1 LTFFDQPERPM
12 DRRLTRRDWL
22 RLTGTSVAGVAL
34 GACAT
39 GQRPGGAY
47 PRIYAKGPFFPPR
60 IDPHLVVRTLV
71 GLRPYRPSG
80 FVVRAQRL
88 GDKTLIHNYG
98 HGGGG
103 ITLSWGSSALAVRE
117 APDAAPRRAA
127 VLGCGIMGLTT
138 ARLLQDRGWSVTIF
152 TKQLPPH
159 TTSNV
164 AGGQWTPVSVFEEGH
179 LTPPFAGQFREAARI
194 AYHAFAGLVGRDY
207 GVRWIENYYLRD
219 EPFGEGGY
227 YLRELPELFPG
238 VADFGPGEHPF
249 VTPYV
254 RRIVTMLVE
263 PGVHLRRL
271 LGDVRH
277 AGGRVVIRELRDPAE
292 VVALEEPVVF
302 NCTGLGTA
310 KLFGDPELV
319 PVRGQ
324 VVFLPPDPLVD
335 YLTIGGGEGVLYMF
349 PRSDGILLGGT
360 FQHGREDTDPD
371 AGDTARMLREHARI
385 ATGMRLDRE

>member
-1 LTFFDQPERPM
+1 M
-12 DRRLTRRDWL
+12 DPHLTRRDWL
-22 RLTGTSVAGVAL
+22 RLTGTSIAGVAL

-47 PRIYAKGPFFPPR
+47 PRVYARGTFFAPR
-60 IDPHLVVRTLV
+60 IDPDLVVRTLV

-80 FVVRAQRL
+80 FVVRGERL
-88 GDKTLIHNYG
+88 GEKTLVHNYG

-103 ITLSWGSSALAVRE
+103 ITLSWGTSALAVRE
-117 APDAAPRRAA
+117 APDATPRVAA

-138 ARLLQDRGWSVTIF
+138 ARLLQDRGWSVTVYA
-152 TKQLPPH
+152 QDLPPH

-179 LTPPFAGQFREAARI
+179 LTPSFAHQFREAARI
-194 AYHAFAGLVGRDY
+194 AYHAFSGLVGSDY

-227 YLRELPELFPG
+227 HLRELPELFPG
-238 VADFGPGEHPF
+238 VADLGPGEHPF
-249 VTPYV
+249 PALYV

-271 LGDVRH
+271 LGDFRQ
-277 AGGRVVIRELRDPAE
+277 AGGRVVIREFHEPRE
-292 VVALEEPVVF
+292 VAALEEPVVF
-302 NCTGLGTA
+302 NCTGLGA
-310 KLFGDPELV
+310 ARLFGDSELI

-324 VVFLPPDPLVD
+324 VVFLPPDSRVD
-335 YLTIGGGEGVLYMF
+335 YLTIGGGDGVLYMF

-360 FQHGREDTDPD
+360 FQYGRDDEAPD
-371 AGDTARMLREHARI
+371 AEDTARILREHARI
-385 ATGMRLDRE
+385 TSGMRLDSARRA